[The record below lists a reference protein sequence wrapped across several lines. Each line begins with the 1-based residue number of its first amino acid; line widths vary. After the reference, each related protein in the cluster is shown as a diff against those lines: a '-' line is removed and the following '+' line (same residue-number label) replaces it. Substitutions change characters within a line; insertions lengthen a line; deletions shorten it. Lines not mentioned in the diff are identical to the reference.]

1 MADRA
6 AACCCG
12 ALSLRIAGEPL
23 MNAVCHCANCQ
34 RRTGSA
40 FGWSCYFREDQVVGP
55 AAAHGVYA
63 FDSASGRA
71 ERHFCDRCG
80 STVFWRAE
88 AAAGLIGVAGGCL
101 SGEDIGE
108 PTVSASEASRR
119 AWVAVPESWLHAP

>member
-1 MADRA
+1 MTERA
-6 AACCCG
+6 ASCCCG
-12 ALSLRIAGEPL
+12 ELSLRIVGEPL

-40 FGWSCYFREDQVVGP
+40 FGWSCYFREDQVVAP
-55 AAAHGVYA
+55 ARPHGVYA
-63 FDSASGRA
+63 LDSVSGRA

-88 AAAGLIGVAGGCL
+88 AFAGLIGVAGGCL

-108 PTVSASEASRR
+108 PTVSASEANRR
-119 AWVAVPESWLHAP
+119 AWVAVPEGWLHAP